1 MTQHVYR
8 LQKPWHDPIGGGG
21 GGGCGGG
28 GGDGGGQESP
38 PETTAVFGFCTSS
51 APARVGGSSTQVPE
65 VAS

>member
-8 LQKPWHDPIGGGG
+8 LQKPWHDPIG
-21 GGGCGGG
+21 GGG

-51 APARVGGSSTQVPE
+51 APARVGGSSMQVPE

>member
-8 LQKPWHDPIGGGG
+8 LQKPWHDPIG
-21 GGGCGGG
+21 GGG

>member
-8 LQKPWHDPIGGGG
+8 LQKPWHDPIG
-21 GGGCGGG
+21 GGG

-65 VAS
+65 VTS